1 MNSVLWAAARAAPRA
16 TVTCAIVC
24 AKTGTGRTLSSCHEN
39 SLTSLSEPTTT
50 TPAGRQA
57 SRPNMPVS
65 QEVSPDNPRHT
76 CLTAICVF
84 PSWVS
89 TMTTVADSCSRT
101 HTAICS

>member
-1 MNSVLWAAARAAPRA
+1 
-16 TVTCAIVC
+16 
-24 AKTGTGRTLSSCHEN
+24 
-39 SLTSLSEPTTT
+39 
-50 TPAGRQA
+50 
-57 SRPNMPVS
+57 MPVS